1 VAYFLE
7 NTIRSLLDY
16 CGVLDLAEYDRRVAL
31 LLLKLLIPYLEWFE
45 NTQTEHGIVT
55 EYPSKYDPHYYRLF
69 NLAILMSQKVHADD
83 DTGINAEAKQYS
95 EIASS
100 LCRAEDM
107 HIDLFKEPEQGNN
120 RVAKDAEDLKDQGY
134 EVRYV
139 SYSKGTLELNHV
151 ACVQCREF
159 GNANTASNQD

>member
-1 VAYFLE
+1 MAYFLE

-69 NLAILMSQKVHADD
+69 NLAILMSQKVHANYYPR
-83 DTGINAEAKQYS
+83 INAEAKQYS

-107 HIDLFKEPEQGNN
+107 HIDLFKEPEQGHN
-120 RVAKDAEDLKDQGY
+120 RVAKD
-134 EVRYV
+134 
-139 SYSKGTLELNHV
+139 T
-151 ACVQCREF
+151 
-159 GNANTASNQD
+159 